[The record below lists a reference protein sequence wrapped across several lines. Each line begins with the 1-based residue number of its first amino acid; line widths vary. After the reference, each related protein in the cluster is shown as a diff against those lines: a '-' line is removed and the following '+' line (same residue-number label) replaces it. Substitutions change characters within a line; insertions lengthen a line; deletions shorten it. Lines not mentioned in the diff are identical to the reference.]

1 MVARAG
7 GEPVLGHK
15 GGHAEVT
22 MWDAVREEAPTI
34 VVVAPCGYHLAEATE
49 QARAVL
55 AEVATTP
62 AGRNK
67 EVWAIDAD
75 AEVVRPGPR
84 LVDGLELLA
93 WLIAGGRGT
102 RLTRTRH
109 PRQRTQTN
117 RLWSVTDAFEP
128 AVHRPGP
135 RGIELRSGTRT
146 DRRGTHRPGWEG
158 IAFWSYVRS
167 IDRAKDAKSSERA
180 PLIVTPIRKPHRLT
194 DRLDCCK
201 GVRREATAA
210 GPNGNDPGDA
220 AALAVR

>member
-22 MWDAVREEAPTI
+22 MWDAVRGEAPTI

-102 RLTRTRH
+102 RLTRTRS
-109 PRQRTQTN
+109 PA
-117 RLWSVTDAFEP
+117 SADADKP
-128 AVHRPGP
+128 ALVGDGRVRARCSPTRPA
-135 RGIELRSGTRT
+135 R
-146 DRRGTHRPGWEG
+146 
-158 IAFWSYVRS
+158 
-167 IDRAKDAKSSERA
+167 DRAPVGHAYR
-180 PLIVTPIRKPHRLT
+180 
-194 DRLDCCK
+194 
-201 GVRREATAA
+201 
-210 GPNGNDPGDA
+210 
-220 AALAVR
+220 